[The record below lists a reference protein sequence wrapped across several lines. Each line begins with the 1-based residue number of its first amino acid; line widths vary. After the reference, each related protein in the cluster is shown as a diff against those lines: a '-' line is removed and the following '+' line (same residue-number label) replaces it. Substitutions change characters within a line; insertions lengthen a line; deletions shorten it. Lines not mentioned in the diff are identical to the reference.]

1 MMYLIKN
8 RADSD
13 MKTKFCSIV
22 ALVMCCNFLGCSG
35 GPSASGVKKPSDS
48 SVAASSK
55 MSSNISMPSSGS
67 AIISS
72 SSYSFFSSQHKSSSS
87 NNKSVVSSSSSSV
100 ATSQCGVAPS
110 GTLSAERIQSA
121 NSTRTEAGLYEGP
134 VWINGAL
141 YFSDFTFA
149 AGFPSRIQKL
159 DANGTMTTFKNDSG
173 SNGLAVD
180 AQGNILAGT
189 HKYKSISRFN
199 LATGE
204 RTSVAEMYNNNVF
217 NSPNDLVLA
226 NDGTVY
232 FTDPDYQK
240 SAAPGGQDKTHVFR
254 VAANGDVTILDSTI
268 YNPNGIALSPAGDVL
283 YVSGG
288 GDQGFLRAYAI
299 VNGVVQEGINIVND
313 LKSPDGMAI
322 DCYGNIYATEHA
334 QKRVRVFTPAGDQMA
349 VISVD
354 ANITNAAFGGAQG
367 KTLYLTG
374 AGAIWKLELDVTGSP
389 Y

>member
-1 MMYLIKN
+1 
-8 RADSD
+8 
-13 MKTKFCSIV
+13 
-22 ALVMCCNFLGCSG
+22 
-35 GPSASGVKKPSDS
+35 
-48 SVAASSK
+48 
-55 MSSNISMPSSGS
+55 
-67 AIISS
+67 
-72 SSYSFFSSQHKSSSS
+72 
-87 NNKSVVSSSSSSV
+87 
-100 ATSQCGVAPS
+100 
-110 GTLSAERIQSA
+110 
-121 NSTRTEAGLYEGP
+121 
-134 VWINGAL
+134 VWINNAL

-149 AGFPSRIQKL
+149 TGYPSRIQKL
-159 DANGTMTTFKNDSG
+159 DLNGTMTTFKNDSG

-199 LATGE
+199 IVTGE
-204 RTSVAEMYNNNVF
+204 RTSVVEMYNKNVF
-217 NSPNDLVLA
+217 NSPNDVVLA
-226 NDGTVY
+226 NDGTLY

-240 SAAPGGQDKTHVFR
+240 SAAPGQQDKTNVFR
-254 VAANGDVTILDSTI
+254 VAVNGDVSVVDSTI

-299 VNGVVQEGINIVND
+299 VNGVLQTGINIVTD

-322 DCYGNIYATEHA
+322 DCHGNIYAAEHA
-334 QKRVRVFTPAGDQMA
+334 QKRIRVFTPAGDQIA
-349 VISVD
+349 IINVD